1 VLCQFVH
8 PSVFSTSANVGCI
21 TTSVD
26 TSAFHHFAVIS
37 MCSHMLLSVNSKY
50 PHWCDRKYQVRG
62 AKFHPSDLSEIGRF
76 YCPQVVKFS
85 EMLTCCRF
93 DFILVTKFLLTCFL
107 NCTNW
112 FLIIKQFDYRLLISH
127 LRVLQIRFV
136 DFTPLLH

>member
-1 VLCQFVH
+1 
-8 PSVFSTSANVGCI
+8 
-21 TTSVD
+21 
-26 TSAFHHFAVIS
+26 
-37 MCSHMLLSVNSKY
+37 MLLSVNSKC
-50 PHWCDRKYQVRG
+50 PVWCDRKYQVRG

-93 DFILVTKFLLTCFL
+93 DFILVTKFLLTFFL